1 VFFNGNP
8 SGTAKTS
15 SPIGLARPAAV
26 QRLLLSNR
34 TVQKEPLRASNTAGA
49 AHHFAENRDLH
60 RCFSIRAR
68 HDAMGGILSAI
79 PGYEIVPA

>member
-1 VFFNGNP
+1 VNDRLWPKVDIRELSTG
-8 SGTAKTS
+8 
-15 SPIGLARPAAV
+15 

-34 TVQKEPLRASNTAGA
+34 TVQKEPLRALNTAGA